1 MLLILAGVSIAM
13 LSGDNGLITQTKN
26 ASEEWKITQDKEQ
39 LELAK
44 QAEIAKLNR

>member
-13 LSGDNGLITQTKN
+13 LSGDNGLIKQAQN
-26 ASEEWKITQDKEQ
+26 ASEEWEIAQDKEQ